1 MAENINETTET
12 KSEQTEVTEPGGKNH
27 AEETTPTV
35 EELMAQLASE
45 RAEKEKYK
53 NASDKASSEASK
65 YKKQLRSKQTAE
77 EQEAAAREE
86 ADRIQKE
93 NYENAMKELNHIK
106 AVAAYKNISE
116 KAVDTLIEAVSDG
129 DHGAIAKIIEN
140 EVKAAVASAKSEW
153 MKTRPAVNTGQSGS
167 MTKEQI
173 MAIQDRDE
181 RLRAIAANRNLF

>member
-12 KSEQTEVTEPGGKNH
+12 KTESAEVTEPGGKNTT
-27 AEETTPTV
+27 EETTPTV
-35 EELMAQLASE
+35 EELMIRLKQVEAKSE
-45 RAEKEKYK
+45 KLKTVNDKLSRENADYKREKRANQSAEQQKE
-53 NASDKASSEASK
+53 
-65 YKKQLRSKQTAE
+65 AE
-77 EQEAAAREE
+77 REE
-86 ADRIQKE
+86 AERLRNEE
-93 NYENAMKELNHIK
+93 NENMRKELNHIK
-106 AVAAYKNISE
+106 AVAAYKNVSE
-116 KAVDTLIEAVSDG
+116 KSVDMLIEAVSDG

>member
-12 KSEQTEVTEPGGKNH
+12 KTEPAEVTEPGGKNTT
-27 AEETTPTV
+27 EETTPTV
-35 EELMAQLASE
+35 EELMAQLANE

-53 NASDKASSEASK
+53 NVADKASSDASK

-77 EQEAAAREE
+77 EQETAAREE

-140 EVKAAVASAKSEW
+140 EVKAAIASAKSEW

>member
-12 KSEQTEVTEPGGKNH
+12 KSEPTEVTEPGGKNPT
-27 AEETTPTV
+27 EETTPTV
-35 EELMAQLASE
+35 EELMAQLANE

-53 NASDKASSEASK
+53 NVADKASSDASK

-129 DHGAIAKIIEN
+129 DHGTIAKIIKN
-140 EVKAAVASAKSEW
+140 EVKAAIASAKSEW